1 MAPVIDLKKT
11 LWASPLLN
19 KTLAHRA
26 ELITFTEALKLGK
39 DKVVNI
45 YIDSTYLPLHMYMG

>member
-1 MAPVIDLKKT
+1 M
-11 LWASPLLN
+11 
-19 KTLAHRA
+19 AHRA

-45 YIDSTYLPLHMYMG
+45 YIDRQYIFATSHVHGMIYYERGLLIEEGKS